1 MMFTVFGGHGF
12 VGGATVAAL
21 RAAGAE
27 VRVPGREE
35 PLPSGHLGHVIY
47 AIGVTADFRQRPF
60 ETMDA
65 HVGVAARILHD
76 ADFDSFLYL
85 SSTRLYRHAEST
97 AEHERICVDPED
109 PEDFYDLTKLAGE
122 ALCHR
127 AGRRNVRIARLSN
140 VIGHD
145 FRSRNFVFD
154 LMRAAWTER
163 LVTLRSAIDSSKDYI
178 MVEDV
183 AHMLPLIATRGTRSC
198 YNLAS
203 GVNLRHAD
211 ILVPIVQVTGASVTV
226 AEGARAETFPLMDT
240 GRLRSEF
247 DFMPAP
253 VLSRLAPLTSEFG
266 KFLNA

>member
-1 MMFTVFGGHGF
+1 MMFTVFGGQGF
-12 VGGATVAAL
+12 IGGATVAAL

-27 VRVPGREE
+27 VCVPGREE
-35 PLPSGHLGHVIY
+35 PLPRGHLGHVIY
-47 AIGVTADFRQRPF
+47 AIGVTADFRQRPY
-60 ETMDA
+60 
-65 HVGVAARILHD
+65 D

-85 SSTRLYRHAEST
+85 SSARLYRHAGST
-97 AEHERICVDPED
+97 AESERICVDPED

-163 LVTLRSAIDSSKDYI
+163 LITLRSAFDSSKDYI

-183 AHMLPLIATRGTRSC
+183 VRMLPLIATRGMHHC

-211 ILVPIVQVTGASVTV
+211 ILAPIVQVTGASVTV

-247 DFMPAP
+247 DFVPTS
-253 VLSRLAPLTSEFG
+253 VLPRLAPLTREFG
-266 KFLNA
+266 KSLNA

>member
-1 MMFTVFGGHGF
+1 MMFTVFGGAGF
-12 VGGATVAAL
+12 IGSAMVAAL
-21 RAAGAE
+21 RAAGAK
-27 VRVPGREE
+27 VYVPGRNE
-35 PLPSGHLGHVIY
+35 PLSRDHLGHVIY

-60 ETMDA
+60 DTMEA

-97 AEHERICVDPED
+97 EERERILVDPAD

-122 ALCHR
+122 ALCHH

-163 LVTLRSAIDSSKDYI
+163 FITLRSAVDSSKDYI

-183 AHMLPLIATRGTRSC
+183 VHMLPLIATRGRHPC

-203 GVNLRHAD
+203 GINLRHAD
-211 ILVPIVQVTGASVTV
+211 ILAPIVQATGASVTI
-226 AEGARAETFPLMDT
+226 AEGVRTETFPLVDT

-247 DFMPAP
+247 DFVPTP
-253 VLSRLAPLTSEFG
+253 VLPRLAPLTREFG
-266 KFLNA
+266 KSLNA

>member
-1 MMFTVFGGHGF
+1 MMFTVFGGQGF
-12 VGGATVAAL
+12 IGGATVAAL

-27 VRVPGREE
+27 VCVPGREE
-35 PLPSGHLGHVIY
+35 PLPRGHLGHVIY

-60 ETMDA
+60 DTMDA
-65 HVGVAARILHD
+65 HVGVATRILHD

-85 SSTRLYRHAEST
+85 SSARLYRHAGST
-97 AEHERICVDPED
+97 AERERICVDPED

-154 LMRAAWTER
+154 LMRAAWTKR
-163 LVTLRSAIDSSKDYI
+163 LITLRSAVDSSKDYI

-183 AHMLPLIATRGTRSC
+183 VQMLPLIATRGMHHC

-211 ILVPIVQVTGASVTV
+211 ILAPIVQVTGASVTI
-226 AEGARAETFPLMDT
+226 AEGARTETFPLMDT

-247 DFMPAP
+247 DFVPTS
-253 VLSRLAPLTSEFG
+253 VLPRLAPLTREFG
-266 KFLNA
+266 KSLNA

>member
-1 MMFTVFGGHGF
+1 MTFTVFGGKGF
-12 VGGATVAAL
+12 IGGATVAAL
-21 RAAGAE
+21 RAVGAE
-27 VRVPGREE
+27 VCVPGRDE
-35 PLPSGHLGHVIY
+35 PLPRVHLGHVIY

-60 ETMDA
+60 DTMEA
-65 HVGVAARILHD
+65 HVGAVARVLRD

-97 AEHERICVDPED
+97 MERERILVDPAD

-122 ALCHR
+122 ALCHQ
-127 AGRRNVRIARLSN
+127 AGHPNVRVARLSN

-154 LMRAAWTER
+154 LMRVAWTER
-163 LVTLRSAIDSSKDYI
+163 FITLRSAVDSSKDYI

-183 AHMLPLIATRGTRSC
+183 ARMLPLIATQGRHPC

-203 GVNLRHAD
+203 GINLRHAD
-211 ILVPIVQVTGASVTV
+211 ILAPIVQVTGASVTV
-226 AEGARAETFPLMDT
+226 AEGARTETFPLIDT

-247 DFMPAP
+247 DFVPAP
-253 VLSRLAPLTSEFG
+253 VLPQLAPLTREFG
-266 KFLNA
+266 KSLNA